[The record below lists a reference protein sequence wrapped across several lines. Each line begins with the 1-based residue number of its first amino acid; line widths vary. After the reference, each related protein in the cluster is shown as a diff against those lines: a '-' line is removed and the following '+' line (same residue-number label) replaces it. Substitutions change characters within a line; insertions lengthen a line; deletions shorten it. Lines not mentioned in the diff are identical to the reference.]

1 MIHFVTGLPRA
12 GSTLLQQLLGQNEKN
27 YVTPTSGLVDLFIGC
42 QRTWKQVEPFQAEGL
57 SSIKK
62 RVPDVL
68 GGILSGFFQA
78 ELNDG
83 RTCFDKSRSWLGHIE
98 DLRYALGREPKL
110 LCLVR
115 DVRSVLASFERLYR
129 KRDVSYDYL
138 VDNAYYQ
145 SQSLVG
151 RCNLML
157 RDTGPV
163 GMAINRLR
171 DALDRA
177 PGNCLI
183 VPYEYFTAHPK
194 ESLNKIHDFL
204 GLEDFEYNFQDVQQ
218 ITSEDDT
225 VYGLDLHTVAPKVVP
240 ATSTPWAGILPDD
253 LATDIATN
261 YADICDM
268 CPQS

>member
-1 MIHFVTGLPRA
+1 
-12 GSTLLQQLLGQNEKN
+12 
-27 YVTPTSGLVDLFIGC
+27 
-42 QRTWKQVEPFQAEGL
+42 
-57 SSIKK
+57 
-62 RVPDVL
+62 
-68 GGILSGFFQA
+68 
-78 ELNDG
+78 
-83 RTCFDKSRSWLGHIE
+83 
-98 DLRYALGREPKL
+98 
-110 LCLVR
+110 
-115 DVRSVLASFERLYR
+115 
-129 KRDVSYDYL
+129 
-138 VDNAYYQ
+138 
-145 SQSLVG
+145 
-151 RCNLML
+151 ML